1 VKYLDRAAE
10 IGGVGPD
17 NYGTRKHPEV
27 RKRLAEPA
35 NQRVTL
41 HFTPTSVSN

>member
-1 VKYLDRAAE
+1 VL
-10 IGGVGPD
+10 D
-17 NYGTRKHPEV
+17 NYGPHEHPKV

-41 HFTPTSVSN
+41 HFTPAG